1 VAGQNSTECAATGF
15 ELTCLRAFAGIIG
28 DLAGETRILK
38 ALRAQMFMQFSSI
51 DDAISEIHD
60 GRMVIIVDDEDR
72 ENEGDLVCAAEK
84 ATPEIVNF
92 MARHA
97 RGLICLP
104 LTEERCDELHL
115 TTQVADNTSYLGTAF
130 TVSIDA
136 RKGVTTGISAA
147 DRATTIQA
155 AVDPQ
160 TRPQD
165 LARPG
170 HVFPLRAKKGG
181 VLVRPGQ
188 TEASVDI
195 ARMAGL
201 YPAGVIC
208 EIMNEDGTMARL
220 PELTEFAALHNLKMI
235 TVADL
240 VRYRISKETLVKRA
254 VETDLPTVYGRFRA
268 VAFENVINGDVHL
281 AMVMGNVRTEEPV
294 LVRVHTENVTCDMF
308 GSLID
313 DTGFQ
318 LHAALEKIAAAGR
331 GVVLYLRQREHS
343 LDLVN
348 QLRTYAVMQE
358 RNVGKREASLETGY
372 GSDRDYGV
380 GAQILHD
387 LGLRRIQLLTNHPPK
402 VAALEGFELEVVGNI
417 PLGQPAHL
425 KDSSGEQKP
434 ENKEQRI

>member
-1 VAGQNSTECAATGF
+1 
-15 ELTCLRAFAGIIG
+15 
-28 DLAGETRILK
+28 
-38 ALRAQMFMQFSSI
+38 MPFSSI
-51 DDAISEIHD
+51 EAAAADIRE
-60 GRMVIIVDDEDR
+60 GRMIIIVDDEDR

-84 ATPEIVNF
+84 ITPDIVNF

-115 TTQVADNTSYLGTAF
+115 TTQVADNTSFLGTAF

-136 RKGVTTGISAA
+136 RKGITTGISAS
-147 DRATTIQA
+147 DRATTILT
-155 AVDPQ
+155 AVEP
-160 TRPQD
+160 TARPQD

-170 HVFPLRAKKGG
+170 HVFPLRARNGG

-195 ARMAGL
+195 ARIAGL

-208 EIMNEDGTMARL
+208 EVMNEDGTMARL
-220 PELTEFAALHNLKMI
+220 PHLEAFAAEHNLKMI

-240 VRYRISKETLVKRA
+240 VRYRISKEMLVRRV
-254 VETDLPTVYGRFRA
+254 VETDLPTVYGRFKA
-268 VAFENVINGDVHL
+268 VAYENIINGDVHL
-281 AMVMGNVRTEEPV
+281 AMVMGEVKGNDPV

-318 LHAALEKIAAAGR
+318 LHAALEKIAGEGR

-348 QLRTYAVMQE
+348 QLRTYKVMQE
-358 RNVGKREASLETGY
+358 RRLPKHEASVETGY
-372 GSDRDYGV
+372 GIDRDYGV

-387 LGLRRIQLLTNHPPK
+387 LGVRYILLLSNHPPR
-402 VAALEGFELEVVGNI
+402 VAALEGFELSVVGNV
-417 PLGQPAHL
+417 PLGERASL
-425 KDSSGEQKP
+425 KDQDSTAS
-434 ENKEQRI
+434 R

>member
-1 VAGQNSTECAATGF
+1 
-15 ELTCLRAFAGIIG
+15 
-28 DLAGETRILK
+28 
-38 ALRAQMFMQFSSI
+38 
-51 DDAISEIHD
+51 
-60 GRMVIIVDDEDR
+60 
-72 ENEGDLVCAAEK
+72 
-84 ATPEIVNF
+84 

-97 RGLICLP
+97 RGQICLP

-136 RKGVTTGISAA
+136 RRGISTGISAA
-147 DRATTIQA
+147 DRATTILV
-155 AVDPQ
+155 AVDPNS
-160 TRPQD
+160 RPQD

-170 HVFPLRAKKGG
+170 HIFPLRAKDGG

-188 TEASVDI
+188 TEASVDV
-195 ARMAGL
+195 ARIAGL

-208 EIMNEDGTMARL
+208 EIMNEDGTMSRMPQL
-220 PELTEFAALHNLKMI
+220 EEFAAQHNLKMI
-235 TVADL
+235 SVADL
-240 VRYRISKETLVKRA
+240 VRYRMSKETLVKRV

-268 VAFENVINGDVHL
+268 IAYENVMNGDVHL
-281 AMVMGNVRTEEPV
+281 AMVMGDVRTDDPV

-318 LHAALEKIAAAGR
+318 LHTALEKIAAEAR

-348 QLRTYAVMQE
+348 QLRTYGVMQE
-358 RNVGKREASLETGY
+358 SGLSKRDASLETGY
-372 GSDRDYGV
+372 GIDRDYGV

-387 LGLRRIQLLTNHPPK
+387 LGLRRILLLSNHPPK
-402 VAALEGFELEVVGNI
+402 VAALEGFELSVVGNV
-417 PLGQPAHL
+417 PLGEPASL
-425 KDSSGEQKP
+425 KDQQDSEQLGHRRP
-434 ENKEQRI
+434 GMRN

>member
-1 VAGQNSTECAATGF
+1 MESINSAVADI
-15 ELTCLRAFAGIIG
+15 R
-28 DLAGETRILK
+28 
-38 ALRAQMFMQFSSI
+38 
-51 DDAISEIHD
+51 D
-60 GRMVIIVDDEDR
+60 GKMIIIVDDEDR

-84 ATPEIVNF
+84 VTPEIINF

-115 TTQVADNTSYLGTAF
+115 TTQVADNTSFLGTAF
-130 TVSIDA
+130 TISIDA
-136 RKGVTTGISAA
+136 RRGITTGISAS
-147 DRATTIQA
+147 DRAMTILA
-155 AVDPQ
+155 AVDSKS
-160 TRPQD
+160 RPQD

-170 HVFPLRAKKGG
+170 HIFPLRSKNGG

-195 ARMAGL
+195 ARIAGL

-220 PELTEFAALHNLKMI
+220 PELQVFAAQHNLKMI
-235 TVADL
+235 SVADL
-240 VRYRISKETLVKRA
+240 VRYRISKETLIKRV

-268 VAFENVINGDVHL
+268 IAYENIVNGDVHL
-281 AMVMGNVRTEEPV
+281 AMVMGEVAVPEPV

-318 LHAALEKIAAAGR
+318 LHTALEKIAAEAR
-331 GVVLYLRQREHS
+331 GVVLYMRQREHS

-348 QLRTYAVMQE
+348 QLRTYGVMQE
-358 RNVGKREASLETGY
+358 KGLNKREASLETGY
-372 GSDRDYGV
+372 GVDRDYGV

-387 LGLRRIQLLTNHPPK
+387 LGVRQILLLSNHPPK
-402 VAALEGFELEVVGNI
+402 VTALEGFELSVVGNV
-417 PLGQPAHL
+417 PLGEPASL
-425 KDSSGEQKP
+425 KDQVVDSS
-434 ENKEQRI
+434 EQRG

>member
-1 VAGQNSTECAATGF
+1 MN
-15 ELTCLRAFAGIIG
+15 FA
-28 DLAGETRILK
+28 
-38 ALRAQMFMQFSSI
+38 SI
-51 DDAISEIHD
+51 DDAVAEIRE
-60 GRMVIIVDDEDR
+60 GRMIIIVDDEDR

-84 ATPEIVNF
+84 ATPEIINF

-104 LTEERCDELHL
+104 LTEDRCDELHL
-115 TTQVADNTSYLGTAF
+115 TTQVADNTSFLGTAF

-136 RKGVTTGISAA
+136 RRGVTTGISAA
-147 DRATTIQA
+147 DRATTIQV
-155 AVDPQ
+155 AVDPL

-170 HVFPLRAKKGG
+170 HIFPLRAKNGG

-195 ARMAGL
+195 ARIAGL

-220 PELTEFAALHNLKMI
+220 PELREFAKAYNLKMI

-240 VRYRISKETLVKRA
+240 VGYRFSKERLVKRA
-254 VETDLPTVYGRFRA
+254 VETDLPTVYGHFRA
-268 VAFENVINGDVHL
+268 VAYENIVNGDVHL
-281 AMVMGNVRTEEPV
+281 AMVMGDVRTDQPV

-318 LHAALEKIAAAGR
+318 LHTALEKIAAAGQ

-348 QLRTYAVMQE
+348 QLRTYSLMQSE
-358 RNVGKREASLETGY
+358 NLGKREASLATGY
-372 GSDRDYGV
+372 GVDRDYGV

-402 VAALEGFELEVVGNI
+402 VAALEGFELEVVGNV
-417 PLGQPAHL
+417 PLGQAAHL
-425 KDSSGEQKP
+425 KNPTASP
-434 ENKEQRI
+434 EMPVPEKNEQRT

>member
-1 VAGQNSTECAATGF
+1 MSFASIEEAVTEI
-15 ELTCLRAFAGIIG
+15 R
-28 DLAGETRILK
+28 
-38 ALRAQMFMQFSSI
+38 
-51 DDAISEIHD
+51 D
-60 GRMVIIVDDEDR
+60 GRMIIIIDDEDR

-84 ATPEIVNF
+84 VTPEIINF

-115 TTQVADNTSYLGTAF
+115 TTQVADNTSCHGTAF

-147 DRATTIQA
+147 DRATTILV
-155 AVDPQ
+155 AVDSQ

-170 HVFPLRAKKGG
+170 HIFPLRAKQGG

-188 TEASVDI
+188 TEASVDLSRI
-195 ARMAGL
+195 AGL

-220 PELTEFAALHNLKMI
+220 PELKEFAQAHDLKMVR
-235 TVADL
+235 VADL
-240 VRYRISKETLVKRA
+240 VRYRISKEMLVRRV
-254 VETDLPTVYGRFRA
+254 VESELPTVYGRFRA
-268 VAFENVINGDVHL
+268 LAYENVINGDVHL
-281 AMVMGNVRTEEPV
+281 AMVMGDVASTDPV

-318 LHAALEKIAAAGR
+318 LHTALEKIAAAGQ

-343 LDLVN
+343 LDLVH
-348 QLRTYAVMQE
+348 QLRTYALMQE
-358 RNVGKREASLETGY
+358 RGLRKREASVETGY
-372 GSDRDYGV
+372 GVNRDYGI

-387 LGLRRIQLLTNHPPK
+387 LGLRRIVLLTNHPPK
-402 VAALEGFELEVVGNI
+402 VAALEGFELEVVGNVY
-417 PLGQPAHL
+417 LGQPAHL
-425 KDSSGEQKP
+425 SEQKTD
-434 ENKEQRI
+434 EEGVNELRTEQRS

>member
-1 VAGQNSTECAATGF
+1 MPFATIDEAIAEIREGQM
-15 ELTCLRAFAGIIG
+15 I
-28 DLAGETRILK
+28 
-38 ALRAQMFMQFSSI
+38 
-51 DDAISEIHD
+51 
-60 GRMVIIVDDEDR
+60 IIVDDEDR

-84 ATPEIVNF
+84 ITPEIVNF

-97 RGLICLP
+97 RGLICVP

-147 DRATTIQA
+147 DRATTILA
-155 AVDPQ
+155 AVDPH
-160 TRPQD
+160 TKPQD

-188 TEASVDI
+188 TEASVDV
-195 ARMAGL
+195 ARIAGL

-208 EIMNEDGTMARL
+208 EIMNDDGTMARL
-220 PELTEFAALHNLKMI
+220 PELQKFANTYNLKMI

-240 VRYRISKETLVKRA
+240 VRYRISKETLIRRVA
-254 VETDLPTVYGRFRA
+254 ETDLPTVYGRFRA
-268 VAFENVINGDVHL
+268 IAFENVINGDVHL
-281 AMVMGNVRTEEPV
+281 AMVMGQVSASDPV

-318 LHAALEKIAAAGR
+318 LHAALERIAAAGQ
-331 GVVLYLRQREHS
+331 GVVLYLRQSEHS

-348 QLRTYAVMQE
+348 QLRTYALMQQ
-358 RNVGKREASLETGY
+358 RGLSKKEASLETGY
-372 GSDRDYGV
+372 GIDRDYGI

-387 LGLRRIQLLTNHPPK
+387 LGLRRIMLLSNHPPK
-402 VAALEGFELEVVGNI
+402 VAALEGFDLEVVGNI
-417 PLGQPAHL
+417 SLGEPAHL
-425 KDSSGEQKP
+425 RNGSPSETLSTTK
-434 ENKEQRI
+434 NKEQLP

>member
-1 VAGQNSTECAATGF
+1 MALASIEEAVADI
-15 ELTCLRAFAGIIG
+15 R
-28 DLAGETRILK
+28 
-38 ALRAQMFMQFSSI
+38 
-51 DDAISEIHD
+51 D
-60 GRMVIIVDDEDR
+60 GRMIIIVDDEDR

-84 ATPEIVNF
+84 VTPEIINF

-136 RKGVTTGISAA
+136 RRGITTGISAA
-147 DRATTIQA
+147 DRATTILV
-155 AVDPQ
+155 AVDQ
-160 TRPQD
+160 HSRPQD

-170 HVFPLRAKKGG
+170 HIFPLRAKSGG

-188 TEASVDI
+188 TEASVDV
-195 ARMAGL
+195 ARFAGL

-208 EIMNEDGTMARL
+208 EIMNDDGTMSRMPQLEA
-220 PELTEFAALHNLKMI
+220 FAAQHDLKMI
-235 TVADL
+235 SVAEL
-240 VRYRISKETLVKRA
+240 VRYRIRKETLVRRV

-268 VAFENVINGDVHL
+268 IAYENVINGDVHL
-281 AMVMGNVRTEEPV
+281 AMVMGNVCTDEPV

-318 LHAALEKIAAAGR
+318 LHTALEKIAAAAR

-348 QLRTYAVMQE
+348 QLRTYNVMQE
-358 RNVGKREASLETGY
+358 RGLNKRDASLETGY
-372 GSDRDYGV
+372 GIDRDYGV

-387 LGLRRIQLLTNHPPK
+387 LGLRKILLLSNHPPK
-402 VAALEGFELEVVGNI
+402 VAALEGFELSVVGNV
-417 PLGQPAHL
+417 PLGQPRNL
-425 KDSSGEQKP
+425 DEVCQ
-434 ENKEQRI
+434 Q

>member
-1 VAGQNSTECAATGF
+1 VSIATIEEAVADI
-15 ELTCLRAFAGIIG
+15 R
-28 DLAGETRILK
+28 
-38 ALRAQMFMQFSSI
+38 
-51 DDAISEIHD
+51 D
-60 GRMVIIVDDEDR
+60 GRMIIIVDDEDR

-84 ATPEIVNF
+84 VTPEIINF

-130 TVSIDA
+130 TVSVDA
-136 RKGVTTGISAA
+136 RRGITTGISAA
-147 DRATTIQA
+147 DRATTILVT
-155 AVDPQ
+155 VDPKS
-160 TRPQD
+160 RPQD

-170 HVFPLRAKKGG
+170 HIFPLRAKNGG

-195 ARMAGL
+195 ARIAGL

-208 EIMNEDGTMARL
+208 EIMNEDGTMSRMPQLEA
-220 PELTEFAALHNLKMI
+220 FAAQHNLKMI
-235 TVADL
+235 SVADL
-240 VRYRISKETLVKRA
+240 VRYRISKEMLVRRI

-268 VAFENVINGDVHL
+268 MAYENVINGDVHL
-281 AMVMGNVRTEEPV
+281 AMVMGDVTTDEPV

-318 LHAALEKIAAAGR
+318 LHTALEKIAGAAR

-348 QLRTYAVMQE
+348 QLRTYNLMQQS
-358 RNVGKREASLETGY
+358 GISKPDASLETGY
-372 GSDRDYGV
+372 GIDRDYGV

-387 LGLRRIQLLTNHPPK
+387 LGLRQILLLSNHPPK
-402 VAALEGFELEVVGNI
+402 VAALEGFELSVTGHV
-417 PLGQPAHL
+417 PLGEPASL
-425 KDSSGEQKP
+425 KDQQDAAAKP
-434 ENKEQRI
+434 K

>member
-1 VAGQNSTECAATGF
+1 MHFDSIEDAVADIRE
-15 ELTCLRAFAGIIG
+15 
-28 DLAGETRILK
+28 
-38 ALRAQMFMQFSSI
+38 
-51 DDAISEIHD
+51 
-60 GRMVIIVDDEDR
+60 GRMIIIVDDEDR

-84 ATPEIVNF
+84 TTPEIVNF

-115 TTQVADNTSYLGTAF
+115 TTQVADNTSFLGTAF

-136 RKGVTTGISAA
+136 RKGVTTGISAS
-147 DRATTIQA
+147 DRATTIQV

-170 HVFPLRAKKGG
+170 HIFPLRAKKGG

-195 ARMAGL
+195 ARIAGL

-220 PELTEFAALHNLKMI
+220 PELRKFASEYNLKMI

-240 VRYRISKETLVKRA
+240 VRYRISKETLVKRT

-268 VAFENVINGDVHL
+268 VAYENIINGDVHL
-281 AMVMGNVRTEEPV
+281 AMVMGEVRNQDTV

-318 LHAALEKIAAAGR
+318 LHTALEKIAAAGC
-331 GVVLYLRQREHS
+331 GVVLYLRQRDHS

-358 RNVGKREASLETGY
+358 KTVSKREASLETGY
-372 GSDRDYGV
+372 GSDRDYGI

-402 VAALEGFELEVVGNI
+402 VAALEGFELEVVGNV
-417 PLGQPAHL
+417 PLGQPAHFKETL
-425 KDSSGEQKP
+425 TP
-434 ENKEQRI
+434 EKQ

>member
-1 VAGQNSTECAATGF
+1 MSSGSMSNGYCHINPISVNMNPVTLATIEEAVADI
-15 ELTCLRAFAGIIG
+15 R
-28 DLAGETRILK
+28 
-38 ALRAQMFMQFSSI
+38 
-51 DDAISEIHD
+51 D
-60 GRMVIIVDDEDR
+60 GRMIIIVDDEDR

-84 ATPEIVNF
+84 VTPAIINF

-136 RKGVTTGISAA
+136 RRGITTGISAA
-147 DRATTIQA
+147 DRATTILV
-155 AVDPQ
+155 AVDPKS
-160 TRPQD
+160 RPQD

-170 HVFPLRAKKGG
+170 HIFPLRAKNGG

-195 ARMAGL
+195 ARIAGL

-208 EIMNEDGTMARL
+208 EVMNEDGTMARMPQL
-220 PELTEFAALHNLKMI
+220 EMFAAKHNLKMI
-235 TVADL
+235 TVAEL
-240 VRYRISKETLVKRA
+240 VRYRIRKEMLVRRV

-268 VAFENVINGDVHL
+268 IAYENVINGDVHL
-281 AMVMGNVRTEEPV
+281 AMVMGNVKTDDPV

-318 LHAALEKIAAAGR
+318 LHTALEKIAAERR

-348 QLRTYAVMQE
+348 QLRTYEVMQQ
-358 RNVGKREASLETGY
+358 RGITKRDASLETGY
-372 GSDRDYGV
+372 GVDRDYGV

-387 LGLRRIQLLTNHPPK
+387 LGLRKILLLSNHPPK
-402 VAALEGFELEVVGNI
+402 VAALEGFELSVVGNV
-417 PLGQPAHL
+417 PLSQPASL
-425 KDSSGEQKP
+425 MDQQGVADKP
-434 ENKEQRI
+434 E

>member
-1 VAGQNSTECAATGF
+1 MSAVTLATIEAAVADI
-15 ELTCLRAFAGIIG
+15 R
-28 DLAGETRILK
+28 
-38 ALRAQMFMQFSSI
+38 
-51 DDAISEIHD
+51 D
-60 GRMVIIVDDEDR
+60 GRMIIIVDDEDR

-84 ATPEIVNF
+84 VTPEIINF

-104 LTEERCDELHL
+104 LTEERCDDLHL

-136 RKGVTTGISAA
+136 RRGITTGISAA
-147 DRATTIQA
+147 DRATTILV

-160 TRPQD
+160 SRPQD
-165 LARPG
+165 LCRPG
-170 HVFPLRAKKGG
+170 HIFPLRAKNGG

-195 ARMAGL
+195 ARIAGL

-208 EIMNEDGTMARL
+208 EIMNEDGTMSRL
-220 PELTEFAALHNLKMI
+220 PQLQQFAAQHDLKMI
-235 TVADL
+235 SVAEL
-240 VRYRISKETLVKRA
+240 VRYRIRKEQLVRRV

-268 VAFENVINGDVHL
+268 IAYENVINGDVHL
-281 AMVMGNVRTEEPV
+281 AMVMGNVETDDPV

-318 LHAALEKIAAAGR
+318 LHTALEKIAAAAC

-348 QLRTYAVMQE
+348 QLRTYNVMQQK
-358 RNVGKREASLETGY
+358 GISKRDASLETGY
-372 GSDRDYGV
+372 GVDRDYGV

-387 LGLRRIQLLTNHPPK
+387 LGLRKILLLSNHPPK
-402 VAALEGFELEVVGNI
+402 VAALEGFELSVVGNV
-417 PLGQPAHL
+417 PLGHPASL
-425 KDSSGEQKP
+425 KDQQGVVDEP
-434 ENKEQRI
+434 N

>member
-1 VAGQNSTECAATGF
+1 MPFAPIESAVADIRE
-15 ELTCLRAFAGIIG
+15 
-28 DLAGETRILK
+28 
-38 ALRAQMFMQFSSI
+38 
-51 DDAISEIHD
+51 
-60 GRMVIIVDDEDR
+60 GRMIIIVDDEDR

-84 ATPEIVNF
+84 VTPEIINF

-115 TTQVADNTSYLGTAF
+115 TTQVADNTSFLGTAF

-136 RKGVTTGISAA
+136 RRGITTGISAA
-147 DRATTIQA
+147 DRATTILV

-160 TRPQD
+160 SKPQD

-170 HVFPLRAKKGG
+170 HVFPLRAKNGG

-188 TEASVDI
+188 TEASVDV
-195 ARMAGL
+195 ARIAGL

-208 EIMNEDGTMARL
+208 EVMNEDGTMARL
-220 PELTEFAALHNLKMI
+220 SQLEAFAAQHDLKMI

-240 VRYRISKETLVKRA
+240 VRYRIQKEMLVRRV

-268 VAFENVINGDVHL
+268 IAFENIINGDVHL
-281 AMVMGNVRTEEPV
+281 AMVMGDLRTDDPV

-318 LHAALEKIAAAGR
+318 LHTALEKIAAEAR

-348 QLRTYAVMQE
+348 QLRTYGVMQE
-358 RNVGKREASLETGY
+358 SGLSKREASLQTGY
-372 GSDRDYGV
+372 GVDRDYGV

-387 LGLRRIQLLTNHPPK
+387 LGIRKILLLSNHPPR
-402 VAALEGFELEVVGNI
+402 VTALEGFELAVVGNV
-417 PLGQPAHL
+417 PLGEPASL
-425 KDSSGEQKP
+425 KDQAVPQLDNDK
-434 ENKEQRI
+434 RRT

>member
-1 VAGQNSTECAATGF
+1 M
-15 ELTCLRAFAGIIG
+15 AFA
-28 DLAGETRILK
+28 
-38 ALRAQMFMQFSSI
+38 SI
-51 DDAISEIHD
+51 EEAVAEIRD
-60 GRMVIIVDDEDR
+60 GRMIIIVDDEDR

-84 ATPEIVNF
+84 VTPEIINF

-115 TTQVADNTSYLGTAF
+115 TTQVAENTSYLGTAF

-136 RKGVTTGISAA
+136 RRGISTGISAA
-147 DRATTIQA
+147 DRATTILV
-155 AVDPQ
+155 AVDPNS
-160 TRPQD
+160 RPQD
-165 LARPG
+165 LCRPG
-170 HVFPLRAKKGG
+170 HIFPLRAKNGG
-181 VLVRPGQ
+181 VLVRAGQ

-195 ARMAGL
+195 ARIAGL

-208 EIMNEDGTMARL
+208 EVMNEDGTMARM
-220 PELTEFAALHNLKMI
+220 PELEAFAAQHNLKMI
-235 TVADL
+235 SVAEL
-240 VRYRISKETLVKRA
+240 VRYRISKEMLVRRV

-268 VAFENVINGDVHL
+268 IAYENVINGDVHL
-281 AMVMGNVRTEEPV
+281 AMVMGDVKTDEPV

-318 LHAALEKIAAAGR
+318 LHTALEKISAAAR

-348 QLRTYAVMQE
+348 QLRTYNIMQQS
-358 RNVGKREASLETGY
+358 GISKRDASLETGY
-372 GSDRDYGV
+372 GIDRDYGV

-387 LGLRRIQLLTNHPPK
+387 LGLRRILLLSNHPPK
-402 VAALEGFELEVVGNI
+402 VAALEGFELSVVGNV
-417 PLGQPAHL
+417 PLGEPASL
-425 KDSSGEQKP
+425 
-434 ENKEQRI
+434 KEQQGIAGKPK

>member
-1 VAGQNSTECAATGF
+1 MTLATIEEAAADI
-15 ELTCLRAFAGIIG
+15 R
-28 DLAGETRILK
+28 
-38 ALRAQMFMQFSSI
+38 
-51 DDAISEIHD
+51 D
-60 GRMVIIVDDEDR
+60 GRMIIIVDDEDR

-84 ATPEIVNF
+84 VTPEIINF

-130 TVSIDA
+130 TVSVDA
-136 RKGVTTGISAA
+136 RRGITTGISAS
-147 DRATTIQA
+147 DRATTILV
-155 AVDPQ
+155 AVDSAS
-160 TRPQD
+160 RPQD

-170 HVFPLRAKKGG
+170 HIFPLRAKNGG

-195 ARMAGL
+195 ARIAGL

-208 EIMNEDGTMARL
+208 EIMNEDGTMSRMPQL
-220 PELTEFAALHNLKMI
+220 ETFAAQHNLKMI
-235 TVADL
+235 SVAEL
-240 VRYRISKETLVKRA
+240 VRYRISKETLVRRV
-254 VETDLPTVYGRFRA
+254 VETDLPTVYGRYRA
-268 VAFENVINGDVHL
+268 IAYENVINGDVHL
-281 AMVMGNVRTEEPV
+281 AMVMGEVKTDDPV

-318 LHAALEKIAAAGR
+318 LHTALEKIAADAR

-348 QLRTYAVMQE
+348 QLRTYNVMQE
-358 RNVGKREASLETGY
+358 RGISKRDASLETGY
-372 GSDRDYGV
+372 GVDRDYGV

-387 LGLRRIQLLTNHPPK
+387 LGLRRILLLSNHPPK
-402 VAALEGFELEVVGNI
+402 VAALEGFELSVVGNV
-417 PLGQPAHL
+417 PLGEPASLRDQQSVADERH
-425 KDSSGEQKP
+425 
-434 ENKEQRI
+434 N

>member
-1 VAGQNSTECAATGF
+1 MALATIEEAVADI
-15 ELTCLRAFAGIIG
+15 R
-28 DLAGETRILK
+28 
-38 ALRAQMFMQFSSI
+38 
-51 DDAISEIHD
+51 D
-60 GRMVIIVDDEDR
+60 GRMIIIVDDEDR

-84 ATPEIVNF
+84 VTPEIINF

-136 RKGVTTGISAA
+136 RRGITTGISAA
-147 DRATTIQA
+147 DRATTILV

-160 TRPQD
+160 ARPQD

-170 HVFPLRAKKGG
+170 HIFPLRAKNGG

-188 TEASVDI
+188 TEASVDV
-195 ARMAGL
+195 ARIAGL

-208 EIMNEDGTMARL
+208 EIMNEDGTMSRL
-220 PELTEFAALHNLKMI
+220 PELETFAKQHSLKMI
-235 TVADL
+235 SVAEL
-240 VRYRISKETLVKRA
+240 VRYRIRKEMLVRRI

-268 VAFENVINGDVHL
+268 IAYENVINGDVHL
-281 AMVMGNVRTEEPV
+281 AMVMGNVRTDEPV

-318 LHAALEKIAAAGR
+318 LHTALEKIAAEAR

-348 QLRTYAVMQE
+348 QLRTYNVMQE
-358 RNVGKREASLETGY
+358 RGLSKRDASLETGY
-372 GSDRDYGV
+372 GIDRDYGV

-387 LGLRRIQLLTNHPPK
+387 LGLRKILLLSNHPPK
-402 VAALEGFELEVVGNI
+402 VAALEGFELSVVGNV
-417 PLGQPAHL
+417 PLGQPRNL
-425 KDSSGEQKP
+425 DEVCQ
-434 ENKEQRI
+434 Q

>member
-1 VAGQNSTECAATGF
+1 M
-15 ELTCLRAFAGIIG
+15 AFATIQE
-28 DLAGETRILK
+28 A
-38 ALRAQMFMQFSSI
+38 AA
-51 DDAISEIHD
+51 EIRD
-60 GRMVIIVDDEDR
+60 GRMIIIVDDEDR

-84 ATPEIVNF
+84 ITPEIINF

-136 RKGVTTGISAA
+136 RRGITTGISAA
-147 DRATTIQA
+147 DRATTILV
-155 AVDPQ
+155 AVDPNS
-160 TRPQD
+160 RPQD

-170 HVFPLRAKKGG
+170 HIFPLRAKNGG

-188 TEASVDI
+188 TEASVDM
-195 ARMAGL
+195 ARIAGL

-208 EIMNEDGTMARL
+208 EVMNDDGTMSRMPQLEA
-220 PELTEFAALHNLKMI
+220 FAAQHNLKMI
-235 TVADL
+235 SVAEL
-240 VRYRISKETLVKRA
+240 VRYRISKETLVRRI

-268 VAFENVINGDVHL
+268 IAYENVINGDVHL
-281 AMVMGNVRTEEPV
+281 AMVMGEVRTDDPV

-318 LHAALEKIAAAGR
+318 LHTALEKISAAAR

-348 QLRTYAVMQE
+348 QLRTYNLMQQ
-358 RNVGKREASLETGY
+358 KRISKRDASLETGY
-372 GSDRDYGV
+372 GVDRDYGV

-387 LGLRRIQLLTNHPPK
+387 LGLRRILLLSNHPPK
-402 VAALEGFELEVVGNI
+402 VAALEGFELSVVGNV
-417 PLGQPAHL
+417 PLGEPASL
-425 KDSSGEQKP
+425 KDQEDAAAEPK
-434 ENKEQRI
+434 